1 MLGNASVPVW
11 TGLEEV
17 DFELLAGERTGE
29 KPERY
34 DENLGQ
40 IPPPHAAGMAPIF
53 LLSFSK
59 SEHAP
64 VIPSERAARARDLLF
79 AGEQSKGSAFH
90 RSSAYLN
97 SRSLATRACSA
108 LRSG

>member
-1 MLGNASVPVW
+1 MAAFLDDGRVALADV
-11 TGLEEV
+11 EEV
-17 DFELLAGERTGE
+17 DVELLAGERTGE
-29 KPERY
+29 KRERY

-64 VIPSERAARARDLLF
+64 VIPPERAAPPGDLLVV
-79 AGEQSKGSAFH
+79 GGQRKGPALTRTSPY
-90 RSSAYLN
+90 RT
-97 SRSLATRACSA
+97 SRS
-108 LRSG
+108 